1 MNPLWRSVW
10 KNFYAEIIE
19 RYASSLSPS
28 SSQAPSELRSLAVR
42 PRRRGRKPKAST
54 TFAKKVLA
62 VVAKKEETKYVA
74 QQLQQVVPMGQAL
87 ITPAG
92 FFNCLTP
99 VTQGVG
105 DFQRIGEKIQPVK
118 ACVDFSFNWTNDQS
132 NNQDCIVNL
141 WVVIAKGANSRVALP
156 SVPVGQF

>member
-1 MNPLWRSVW
+1 MPRRSARLAAKPRV
-10 KNFYAEIIE
+10 NYA
-19 RYASSLSPS
+19 A
-28 SSQAPSELRSLAVR
+28 LAGVR

-92 FFNCLTP
+92 F
-99 VTQGVG
+99 
-105 DFQRIGEKIQPVK
+105 
-118 ACVDFSFNWTNDQS
+118 
-132 NNQDCIVNL
+132 
-141 WVVIAKGANSRVALP
+141 
-156 SVPVGQF
+156 